1 MNILY
6 CVIMYSNSYQIF
18 KGETGK
24 ENFAL
29 IKIQKNKFLRFFDY
43 WCDYDEEENDY
54 VLFVI

>member
-1 MNILY
+1 
-6 CVIMYSNSYQIF
+6 MYSNSYQIF

-29 IKIQKNKFLRFFDY
+29 IKIQKNKFLKFFDY

-54 VLFVI
+54 VVFII